1 MESEYTINAYE
12 KNQVMLYAVQGECE
26 SRTVIFSI
34 IEKSGIVIPT
44 SNASVTN
51 QMLDLTDY
59 TAELQAVYN
68 GQIIAVCTGETV
80 NAQGGILQFTLTA
93 DFMSI
98 SGKLNCIM
106 ILEKNN
112 TNLRIVG
119 ITLDVQS
126 VGTESSFVMQA
137 YRNHLNSFLIQLR
150 NNGSPYTL
158 GNGESL
164 VFTLKDGET
173 AIIQKTLT
181 NSDYD
186 ENENGYILSLT
197 SSQMNI
203 STGTY
208 SYYIDLCRSGS
219 EPETVIPKSQ
229 FIVMEG

>member
-119 ITLDVQS
+119 ITLDVQP
-126 VGTESSFVMQA
+126 VGTETSFVMQA
-137 YRNHLNSFLIQLR
+137 YQNHFNEFLISLR
-150 NNGSPYTL
+150 NNGSSYTL
-158 GNGESL
+158 GSGESL
-164 VFTLKDGET
+164 VFTLKNGQNT
-173 AIIQKTLT
+173 VLQKTMT
-181 NSDYD
+181 SADYD
-186 ENENGYILSLT
+186 SVKNGYVLSLT

>member
-1 MESEYTINAYE
+1 MESEYTLNAYE

-126 VGTESSFVMQA
+126 VGTETSFVMQA
-137 YRNHLNSFLIQLR
+137 YQNHFNEFLISLR
-150 NNGSPYTL
+150 NNGNSYTL

-164 VFTLKDGET
+164 VFTLKNGQNT
-173 AIIQKTLT
+173 VLQKTMT
-181 NSDYD
+181 GADYD
-186 ENENGYILSLT
+186 SVKNGYVLSLT

-229 FIVMEG
+229 FIVIEG